1 MMGENIETPQS
12 AESSDSGSE
21 AEQNVNA
28 EQPENLQ
35 LDEASAEISK
45 DARNMAMLCHLLAI
59 FTGFIAPLI
68 IWLIKKGEEPFVDQ
82 QGKEALN
89 FQITIILA
97 MFVAGLLSF
106 ICIGVPLLFAIPVVN
121 LVFCII
127 ASVKVSNG
135 VAYRYPLSLRLVK

>member
-12 AESSDSGSE
+12 AESSDSGSDTE
-21 AEQNVNA
+21 R
-28 EQPENLQ
+28 PENPQ
-35 LDEASAEISK
+35 PDEVSAEISK